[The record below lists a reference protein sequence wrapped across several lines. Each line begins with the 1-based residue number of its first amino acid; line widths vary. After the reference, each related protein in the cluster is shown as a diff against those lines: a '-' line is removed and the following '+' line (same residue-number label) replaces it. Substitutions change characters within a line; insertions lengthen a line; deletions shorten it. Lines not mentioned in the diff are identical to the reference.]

1 MDRLRQI
8 SQQLTPVQDWPE
20 FNAGDTVKISYKIK
34 EGSKE
39 RTQVFQ
45 GTVIQRRGVGAT
57 ETFTVRKMASGV
69 GVERVFPFGSPFL
82 EGIDQDVRRTV
93 ILKYPLV
100 QAPHHIGTA

>member
-45 GTVIQRRGVGAT
+45 SKLYQANLDQIWKLKLLT
-57 ETFTVRKMASGV
+57 MA
-69 GVERVFPFGSPFL
+69 
-82 EGIDQDVRRTV
+82 Q
-93 ILKYPLV
+93 
-100 QAPHHIGTA
+100 